1 MSVSGNPYTH
11 ATALS
16 VSARTADAP
25 GLSSGRRISAVG
37 WVTPGGSSLAPSGRE
52 AHSAVALTAAVT
64 CGEPVASA
72 TAWKLPCLSGATT
85 MLSNVLLRAGTVS
98 P

>member
-25 GLSSGRRISAVG
+25 GLS
-37 WVTPGGSSLAPSGRE
+37 SGRE